1 MKYNIFFAGL
11 FLFFIAAC
19 NKKKEVF
26 YASYKPITQSVYASG
41 IVKGKNQYQ
50 VFAKV
55 QGILDEIYLH
65 EGDSVAKGQ
74 KILRI
79 SSVAAQLNQ
88 ENAIAAASFNDDRKN
103 QDRLEELAY
112 SLDVLKEKRR
122 NDSLL
127 LLRQQNLFAQDVG
140 SKIELEQKELNYRNS
155 KANYESTLIKYQQLK
170 RQIAFSGKQS
180 QVNLALSN
188 AQLND
193 LFVNSDING
202 VVYDILKK
210 KGEMVTMQSPIA
222 IVGDGKAF
230 YLELQVDEFD
240 IAGVQLGQQAF
251 VSMDSHKGKAFE
263 ARVSKIHP
271 IMNERTK
278 TFLVEAE
285 FTTMP
290 TAIYPNLSA
299 EANIVLQTKE
309 KALLIPRSLLVNQ
322 KFVILENGETR
333 EVKVGLMDYEQVEIL
348 EGISESDALVKPE

>member
-1 MKYNIFFAGL
+1 MKYK
-11 FLFFIAAC
+11 LFFTGLIFIFIAGCA
-19 NKKKEVF
+19 KKKEVF

-55 QGILDEIYLH
+55 QGIIEEIYLQ

-79 SSVAAQLNQ
+79 SNVAAQLNQ
-88 ENAIAAASFNDDRKN
+88 ENALAAASFNDDRKN
-103 QDRLEELAY
+103 QDRLEELAF
-112 SLDVLKEKRR
+112 SLDVLKDKRR

-140 SKIELEQKELNYRNS
+140 SKIELEQKELNFRNS

-170 RQIAFSGKQS
+170 RQIAYSGKQS

-193 LFVNSDING
+193 LFVTSEIKG
-202 VVYDILKK
+202 IVYDVLKK
-210 KGEMVTMQSPIA
+210 KGELVTLQSPVA
-222 IVGDGKAF
+222 ILGDGKEF
-230 YLELQVDEFD
+230 FLELQVDEFD
-240 IAGVQLGQQAF
+240 IAGVKLGQQVF

-285 FTTMP
+285 FTTVP
-290 TAIYPNLSA
+290 TSIYPNLSA
-299 EANIVLQTKE
+299 EANIVLQTKS
-309 KALLIPRSLLVNQ
+309 KALLIPRNLLVNQ
-322 KFVILENGETR
+322 KFVRLENGETR